1 MAALT
6 AAVER
11 LSTSDGLVVVLDL
24 DATVW
29 LPEVYTLR
37 APRGAADDWTPTL
50 GTDVRV
56 LPGAAA
62 VLKLLAAR
70 PDTRVAVASR
80 SARPEWSKALLAKVP
95 DLAAAAV
102 HIYPGDKRT
111 HLRRIAKGLGCA
123 FSRMVLF
130 DDARDGKHG
139 NCVGA
144 AALGVLAVHCP
155 QGLNEERWRAGLA
168 AFERGVRGKVIDA
181 PGGPSSKPTVT
192 LPAVSLAMVLLRR
205 PFILFALLRRHRAP
219 RPRRVDGATRHA
231 IDAMPHAA
239 FRGAA
244 AERLQDA
251 RDAEQRA
258 LRAVRGPARRRA
270 RRHEGLGQ
278 RVVEALAPRGR
289 GRPPTR
295 LPARR
300 RGRSGGRRGDAAA
313 PSRTRRRAPAPAS
326 RIVGLSARS
335 YRTRSGSRSRGA
347 CAASR
352 ASSTSPCRRTSS
364 AGRPRR
370 PRRGRPVPRR
380 STPSRRPRRR
390 RGTGANGARGYRAG
404 PAPPPRCCSKS
415 S

>member
-1 MAALT
+1 MSELT

-70 PDTRVAVASR
+70 PDTQVAVASR
-80 SARPEWSKALLAKVP
+80 SAKPEWSKALLAKVP

-168 AFERGVRGKVIDA
+168 AFEKGVRGKVIDA

-192 LPAVSLAMVLLRR
+192 LPAVSLAMPFAVRR
-205 PFILFALLRRHRAP
+205 QRRNISRLGYT
-219 RPRRVDGATRHA
+219 VDATLGSVSCIKVHA
-231 IDAMPHAA
+231 
-239 FRGAA
+239 GAA
-244 AERLQDA
+244 VERLQDA

-289 GRPPTR
+289 GRPPAR

-300 RGRSGGRRGDAAA
+300 RGRGGGRRGDAAA
-313 PSRTRRRAPAPAS
+313 RVLRRRGAAGLRLRRGLWDLRHG
-326 RIVGLSARS
+326 RIEREVVPEAVARA
-335 YRTRSGSRSRGA
+335 RL
-347 CAASR
+347 
-352 ASSTSPCRRTSS
+352 P
-364 AGRPRR
+364 GRRR
-370 PRRGRPVPRR
+370 PRRAGGPRR
-380 STPSRRPRRR
+380 RGGRGHGEGGRSPGDRRR
-390 RGTGANGARGYRAG
+390 RGAREEDGEPPAAARTAPERARRRRLG
-404 PAPPPRCCSKS
+404 VCSKS

>member
-1 MAALT
+1 MAELT

-11 LSTSDGLVVVLDL
+11 LPTSDGLVVVLDL

-70 PDTRVAVASR
+70 PDTQVAVASR
-80 SARPEWSKALLAKVP
+80 SAKPEWSKALLAKVP

-168 AFERGVRGKVIDA
+168 AFEKGVRGKVIDA
-181 PGGPSSKPTVT
+181 PGGPAPSKPTVT
-192 LPAVSLAMVLLRR
+192 LPAVSLAMPFAARRQRRKIATLGSARSRGKLCGPSHVSRSTQALLLNGFKTLETRNNE
-205 PFILFALLRRHRAP
+205 LFAP
-219 RPRRVDGATRHA
+219 YEGRRVVVRVGMKDWDNASWKLWHPA
-231 IDAMPHAA
+231 
-239 FRGAA
+239 GAA
-244 AERLQDA
+244 D
-251 RDAEQRA
+251 
-258 LRAVRGPARRRA
+258 LRPGF
-270 RRHEGLGQ
+270 
-278 RVVEALAPRGR
+278 
-289 GRPPTR
+289 
-295 LPARR
+295 
-300 RGRSGGRRGDAAA
+300 RRGDAAGVVDVGE
-313 PSRTRRRAPAPAS
+313 TRRLAPFDDAAPRACACVEDCGTFGTVVSNAKWFPRPWRVRGFPGVVDLAVPADLVGGAAAAAARAAGPPAIDAAAAPAKKTGN
-326 RIVGLSARS
+326 RRQRRARLQ
-335 YRTRSGSRSRGA
+335 SGPGA
-347 CAASR
+347 AA
-352 ASSTSPCRRTSS
+352 
-364 AGRPRR
+364 
-370 PRRGRPVPRR
+370 
-380 STPSRRPRRR
+380 
-390 RGTGANGARGYRAG
+390 
-404 PAPPPRCCSKS
+404 
-415 S
+415 

>member
-1 MAALT
+1 MSELT

-11 LSTSDGLVVVLDL
+11 LSTSEGLVVVLDL

-70 PDTRVAVASR
+70 SDTRVAVASR

-192 LPAVSLAMVLLRR
+192 LPAVSLAMPFAARR
-205 PFILFALLRRHRAP
+205 QRRNISRL
-219 RPRRVDGATRHA
+219 GYA
-231 IDAMPHAA
+231 I
-239 FRGAA
+239 
-244 AERLQDA
+244 
-251 RDAEQRA
+251 
-258 LRAVRGPARRRA
+258 AVRLMYQG
-270 RRHEGLGQ
+270 
-278 RVVEALAPRGR
+278 
-289 GRPPTR
+289 
-295 LPARR
+295 
-300 RGRSGGRRGDAAA
+300 
-313 PSRTRRRAPAPAS
+313 
-326 RIVGLSARS
+326 
-335 YRTRSGSRSRGA
+335 
-347 CAASR
+347 
-352 ASSTSPCRRTSS
+352 
-364 AGRPRR
+364 
-370 PRRGRPVPRR
+370 
-380 STPSRRPRRR
+380 PRRR
-390 RGTGANGARGYRAG
+390 
-404 PAPPPRCCSKS
+404 CC
-415 S
+415 

>member
-11 LSTSDGLVVVLDL
+11 LWTSDGLVVVLDL

-37 APRGAADDWTPTL
+37 APRGAADDWTPAL

-80 SARPEWSKALLAKVP
+80 SAKPEWSKALLAKVP

-144 AALGVLAVHCP
+144 AALGALAVHCP
-155 QGLNEERWRAGLA
+155 QGC
-168 AFERGVRGKVIDA
+168 
-181 PGGPSSKPTVT
+181 
-192 LPAVSLAMVLLRR
+192 LL
-205 PFILFALLRRHRAP
+205 
-219 RPRRVDGATRHA
+219 
-231 IDAMPHAA
+231 
-239 FRGAA
+239 
-244 AERLQDA
+244 
-251 RDAEQRA
+251 
-258 LRAVRGPARRRA
+258 
-270 RRHEGLGQ
+270 
-278 RVVEALAPRGR
+278 
-289 GRPPTR
+289 
-295 LPARR
+295 
-300 RGRSGGRRGDAAA
+300 
-313 PSRTRRRAPAPAS
+313 
-326 RIVGLSARS
+326 
-335 YRTRSGSRSRGA
+335 Y
-347 CAASR
+347 
-352 ASSTSPCRRTSS
+352 TSPS
-364 AGRPRR
+364 PRD
-370 PRRGRPVPRR
+370 RG
-380 STPSRRPRRR
+380 
-390 RGTGANGARGYRAG
+390 
-404 PAPPPRCCSKS
+404 
-415 S
+415 

>member
-1 MAALT
+1 MHAPLTPCKLGEELMSELT

-11 LSTSDGLVVVLDL
+11 LSTSEGLVVVLDL

-70 PDTRVAVASR
+70 SDTRVAVASR
-80 SARPEWSKALLAKVP
+80 SAKPEWSKALLAKVP

-168 AFERGVRGKVIDA
+168 AFEKGVRGKVIDA

-192 LPAVSLAMVLLRR
+192 LPAVSLAMPFAARR
-205 PFILFALLRRHRAP
+205 QRRNISRL
-219 RPRRVDGATRHA
+219 GYA
-231 IDAMPHAA
+231 I
-239 FRGAA
+239 
-244 AERLQDA
+244 
-251 RDAEQRA
+251 
-258 LRAVRGPARRRA
+258 AVRLMYQG
-270 RRHEGLGQ
+270 
-278 RVVEALAPRGR
+278 
-289 GRPPTR
+289 
-295 LPARR
+295 
-300 RGRSGGRRGDAAA
+300 
-313 PSRTRRRAPAPAS
+313 
-326 RIVGLSARS
+326 
-335 YRTRSGSRSRGA
+335 
-347 CAASR
+347 
-352 ASSTSPCRRTSS
+352 
-364 AGRPRR
+364 
-370 PRRGRPVPRR
+370 
-380 STPSRRPRRR
+380 PRRR
-390 RGTGANGARGYRAG
+390 
-404 PAPPPRCCSKS
+404 CC
-415 S
+415 

>member
-1 MAALT
+1 MSELT

-11 LSTSDGLVVVLDL
+11 LSTSEGLVVVLDL

-80 SARPEWSKALLAKVP
+80 SARPEWSEALLAKVP
-95 DLAAAAV
+95 DLAAAAG

-181 PGGPSSKPTVT
+181 PGGPAPSKPTVT
-192 LPAVSLAMVLLRR
+192 LPAVSLAMPFAARR
-205 PFILFALLRRHRAP
+205 QRRNISRLTP
-219 RPRRVDGATRHA
+219 STRHC
-231 IDAMPHAA
+231 
-239 FRGAA
+239 
-244 AERLQDA
+244 
-251 RDAEQRA
+251 
-258 LRAVRGPARRRA
+258 GPS
-270 RRHEGLGQ
+270 H
-278 RVVEALAPRGR
+278 V
-289 GRPPTR
+289 
-295 LPARR
+295 
-300 RGRSGGRRGDAAA
+300 
-313 PSRTRRRAPAPAS
+313 
-326 RIVGLSARS
+326 
-335 YRTRSGSRSRGA
+335 SRSTQA
-347 CAASR
+347 LC
-352 ASSTSPCRRTSS
+352 
-364 AGRPRR
+364 
-370 PRRGRPVPRR
+370 
-380 STPSRRPRRR
+380 
-390 RGTGANGARGYRAG
+390 
-404 PAPPPRCCSKS
+404 
-415 S
+415 